1 MKIAFAKE
9 NNKVAAHF
17 GHCNDF
23 RIVEVIDNKVIHT
36 EDVHDDVNT
45 HHSRANYL
53 KSLGVDVLVVSGLG
67 EHAHQSL
74 INESIKVLD
83 GKHLSLSEAL
93 ALFIMGKLTEEIKG
107 HAHNHEHSH
116 GHHH

>member
-23 RIVEVIDNKVIHT
+23 RIVEIIDSKVMNT
-36 EDVHDDVNT
+36 QDVFDDVHT
-45 HHSRANYL
+45 HHSRAAYL
-53 KSLGVDVLVVSGLG
+53 KNLGVDTLVVSGLG

-74 INESIKVLD
+74 VKENIKVLD
-83 GKHLSLSEAL
+83 GQNMSLSEAL
-93 ALFIMGKLTEEIKG
+93 ALFIMGKLTQEIKG
-107 HAHNHEHSH
+107 HAHHHHDHEH
-116 GHHH
+116 HH